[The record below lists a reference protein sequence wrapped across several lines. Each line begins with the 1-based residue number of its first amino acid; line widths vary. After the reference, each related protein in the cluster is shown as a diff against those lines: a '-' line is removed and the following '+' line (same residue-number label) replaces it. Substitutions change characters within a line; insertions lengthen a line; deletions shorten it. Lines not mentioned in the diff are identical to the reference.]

1 MGNAVAVWGVGGV
14 GTHLVQLAKLA
25 GGVPVIAIDLNDAVL
40 ERAKRVGADHTLR
53 SDDPELMQK
62 IEDITHGRM
71 IDVAFDAVGIKPTL
85 RACVDS
91 LDVDGKAV
99 SVGLSAQD
107 IDAGPFLNFNLQ
119 RKQVLGHLGYKS
131 QDIALLAEM
140 LSYHRLDLTESI
152 SRVIPLKDV
161 ESGIAELESHQGNPI
176 RILVKP

>member
-1 MGNAVAVWGVGGV
+1 M
-14 GTHLVQLAKLA
+14 TD
-25 GGVPVIAIDLNDAVL
+25 IDVRLREDVHVLGELLGETIRQQHGDAFL
-40 ERAKRVGADHTLR
+40 
-53 SDDPELMQK
+53 QK

-119 RKQVLGHLGYKS
+119 RKQVLGRLGYKS

-152 SRVIPLKDV
+152 SKVIPLKDV

>member
-1 MGNAVAVWGVGGV
+1 
-14 GTHLVQLAKLA
+14 
-25 GGVPVIAIDLNDAVL
+25 
-40 ERAKRVGADHTLR
+40 
-53 SDDPELMQK
+53 
-62 IEDITHGRM
+62 M
-71 IDVAFDAVGIKPTL
+71 IDGAFDAVGIKPPL

-119 RKQVLGHLGYKS
+119 RKQVLGRLGYKS

-152 SRVIPLKDV
+152 SKVIPLKDV